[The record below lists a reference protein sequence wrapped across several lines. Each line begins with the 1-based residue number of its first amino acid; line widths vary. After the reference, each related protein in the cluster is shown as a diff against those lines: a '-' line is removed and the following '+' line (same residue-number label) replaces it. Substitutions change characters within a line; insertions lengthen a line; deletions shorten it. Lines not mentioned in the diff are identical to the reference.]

1 MFLFNID
8 NFINYIND
16 EFFLSVDSLRII
28 KDTLYFAKENLNLSK
43 KDFIGLIKSMNNE
56 LTDEEINQFIA
67 D

>member
-8 NFINYIND
+8 SFMDYIND
-16 EFFLSVDSLRII
+16 EFFLSVDSVRII

-43 KDFIGLIKSMNNE
+43 KDFIGLIQAINNE
-56 LTDEEINQFIA
+56 LTDEEINQFIE